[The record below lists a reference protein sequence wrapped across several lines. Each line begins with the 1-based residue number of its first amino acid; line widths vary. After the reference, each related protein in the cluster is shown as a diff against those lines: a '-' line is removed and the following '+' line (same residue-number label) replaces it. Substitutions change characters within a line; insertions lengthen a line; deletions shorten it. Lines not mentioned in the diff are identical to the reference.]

1 MAIANLEKID
11 SKLSDIYKDQVTTN
25 VDKKFEDKSQLLF
38 EQMNMIAYNNKININ
53 LHIIHT

>member
-25 VDKKFEDKSQLLF
+25 VDSKFEDKSQLLF
-38 EQMNMIAYNNKININ
+38 EQINMIAYNNKININ
-53 LHIIHT
+53 LHIK